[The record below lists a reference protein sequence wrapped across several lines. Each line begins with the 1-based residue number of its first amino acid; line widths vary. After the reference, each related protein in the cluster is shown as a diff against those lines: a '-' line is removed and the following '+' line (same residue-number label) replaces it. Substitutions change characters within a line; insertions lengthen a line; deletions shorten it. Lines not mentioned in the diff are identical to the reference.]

1 MKYIVGLATLERLA
15 QQGEIVAFV
24 RVCCSMQL
32 NVDGLRTC
40 FHGAPEKDRNNAH
53 RAFQAI
59 CAYVLSSI
67 EAVAAA
73 FAAEARAQQLE
84 ARAQQLEARA
94 QQLDLQ
100 QIRDEFYR
108 QLAQSRSE
116 AGADAAEQQSV

>member
-84 ARAQQLEARA
+84 ARAQQL
-94 QQLDLQ
+94 DLQ